1 MGTALVYPHSRC
13 VWSKVTNRSTSTD
26 EQHNP
31 KFSLGH
37 NFPSRDCVDTPWIKA
52 ISLGWA
58 CVRRLPSVSW
68 LPWVITGCTSR
79 QSKCKRSQA
88 WILKGVIAPCQKNPS
103 ANSLTSMFLLN
114 EVHKVSKMLTQGE
127 AGISSGTESRGYIV
141 NWNVSGF

>member
-1 MGTALVYPHSRC
+1 MGTALVYPYSRC

-37 NFPSRDCVDTPWIKA
+37 NFLPRHCVDMPWIKA

-58 CVRRLPSVSW
+58 RVRRLPSVSW

-114 EVHKVSKMLTQGE
+114 GSQSIQDAHPGRNRDILWHREQRL
-127 AGISSGTESRGYIV
+127 V